1 MLPIFIALIVIA
13 GILVIGSS
21 GFLINKRRRRNS
33 FEPITH
39 PLIDVFYIDQGL
51 PGVPSAPLSEP
62 NDPKGGSKTRKSKS
76 KSKISKKTKKSK
88 RSKKSKK
95 SN

>member
-21 GFLINKRRRRNS
+21 GFLINKRRRRSS
-33 FEPITH
+33 FDPK
-39 PLIDVFYIDQGL
+39 DYVFVNVYEIGPKEL
-51 PGVPSAPLSEP
+51 SAPEQ
-62 NDPKGGSKTRKSKS
+62 NEPKGGSKKRKS
-76 KSKISKKTKKSK
+76 KKSK

-95 SN
+95 SKKTKKSN